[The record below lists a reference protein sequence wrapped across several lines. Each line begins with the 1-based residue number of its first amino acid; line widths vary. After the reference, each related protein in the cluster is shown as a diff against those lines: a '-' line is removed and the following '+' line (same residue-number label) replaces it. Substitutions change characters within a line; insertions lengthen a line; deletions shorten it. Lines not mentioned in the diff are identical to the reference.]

1 MHLVG
6 LETMASSSSLLLKGE
21 VSLEQE
27 LIGQITISTKQ
38 IIKLNKKT
46 TLMYAWV
53 DNLSVPS

>member
-6 LETMASSSSLLLKGE
+6 LEAMASSSSLLLKGE

-46 TLMYAWV
+46 TLMYA
-53 DNLSVPS
+53 